1 MTFEVW
7 LAFAVASAIVVVI
20 PGPNIVLTVTYAI
33 RDGARS
39 GLATIPGTVIGAFIA
54 MTASLAGAGAILAAS
69 VGLFTAM
76 KGVGALYL
84 LWLAYRLWTAP
95 VVPLRSEGAA
105 ANRSLWRV
113 LRQSTLISALNP
125 KGPVFYMAFVPQFV
139 DPSQPVFAQFAILT
153 ATFLGVAAVNGLG
166 WLVLAST
173 WRDHLRGP
181 FLMQMINRIGA
192 VCLGAAGVFALRAS
206 RSAS

>member
-7 LAFAVASAIVVVI
+7 MAFAVASAIVVVI

-39 GLATIPGTVIGAFIA
+39 GLATVPGQVLGAFIG
-54 MTASLAGAGAILAAS
+54 MTASLAGAGAILATS
-69 VGLFTAM
+69 VVAFTAM
-76 KGVGALYL
+76 KVAGAVYL

-95 VVPLRSEGAA
+95 VGAITPHDDA
-105 ANRSLWRV
+105 PDTSLWRL

-139 DPSQPVFAQFAILT
+139 DPSQPVLAQFAILT
-153 ATFLGVAAVNGLG
+153 ATFLAVAGLNGIG
-166 WLVLAST
+166 WLVLASA
-173 WRDHLRGP
+173 WHDRLRGP
-181 FLMQMINRIGA
+181 FVMRAINRIGA
-192 VCLGAAGVFALRAS
+192 LCLGAAGVFALRAS
-206 RSAS
+206 RSTG